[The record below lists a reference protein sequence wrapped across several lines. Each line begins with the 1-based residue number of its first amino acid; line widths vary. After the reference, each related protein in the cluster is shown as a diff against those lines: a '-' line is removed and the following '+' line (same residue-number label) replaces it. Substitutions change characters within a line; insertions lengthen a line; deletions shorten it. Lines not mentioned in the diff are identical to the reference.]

1 MAVDS
6 GNYLEVQQNIDGKWL
21 IIRDIY
27 NSDRPKAP
35 PAEAAP
41 EDAAPVEGDAPA
53 ATPPA

>member
-35 PAEAAP
+35 PADASPAEGEAAEAAP
-41 EDAAPVEGDAPA
+41 PG
-53 ATPPA
+53 